1 MATHSSILA
10 WRIPWTE
17 EPGRLQSMR
26 SQRVR
31 HMTEQLA
38 LSLSRNKSF
47 LHQIVMCN
55 ENWFYKTTVTT
66 GDGQLSGWTEGEAP
80 RLFPKPD
87 LHQKIV
93 MVTVWWSA
101 ASLIHCNFQNPG
113 KTITPKKY
121 AP

>member
-1 MATHSSILA
+1 
-10 WRIPWTE
+10 
-17 EPGRLQSMR
+17 
-26 SQRVR
+26 
-31 HMTEQLA
+31 MTEQLA